1 MTRSELVLVGLSHH
15 TAPVAVRERIAVG
28 EGVVDEALGSLRAL
42 PGIDET
48 FVVSTCNRVEVYAVT
63 GAAPAEAG
71 QAIRGW
77 LSSQDAAIDSHLYE
91 HHGLEA
97 VRHLFRVCASLD
109 SMVVGEPQILGQVK
123 EAFATAEKAGAVGGL
138 LARCCRRAFT
148 VAKRVRNETQVGKL
162 AVSMSFAA
170 VELANKILG
179 SLEGKTVL
187 LVGAGKM
194 SALAARHLLGAGV
207 GRVAVVNRSRERAD
221 ELAREIGGEAFDW
234 ASLQDRLA
242 EADVVVCSTAAPLPV
257 ISREM
262 VQAARKVRRHRPL
275 FFIDLAVPRDVDPR
289 VNELDGIFVYDVDDL
304 DKVVDENRKAREGE
318 AARAEGIVDQEAGAF
333 LAATRSEA
341 APIVRELRLRG
352 EAVARHEVE
361 RTLARFGDSLTPEQ
375 RKSVDALARAI
386 VNKLLHEPTARIR
399 EAGERDDGELLR
411 AAVNLFG
418 IEGEPAAL
426 SVVRAPA
433 NEAAPEAPNEAAPA
447 ADAGDASRP
456 TGSDG

>member
-1 MTRSELVLVGLSHH
+1 MTARSELILVGLSHH
-15 TAPVAVRERIAVG
+15 TAPVAVRERIAVA
-28 EGVVDEALGSLRAL
+28 EGAVDEALGRLRAL

-48 FVVSTCNRVEVYAVT
+48 FVVSTCNRVEVYAAT
-63 GAAPAEAG
+63 GGAPEEAG
-71 QAIRGW
+71 RAIRGW
-77 LSSQDAAIDSHLYE
+77 LSAQDASIDSHLYE
-91 HHGLEA
+91 RHGLEA

-123 EAFATAEKAGAVGGL
+123 EAFATAERAGAVGGL

-170 VELANKILG
+170 VELATKILG
-179 SLEGKTVL
+179 SLDGKAVL

-207 GRVAVVNRSRERAD
+207 GRVAVINRSRERAD
-221 ELAREIGGEAFDW
+221 ELAREIGGESFAWDT
-234 ASLQDRLA
+234 LQERLA
-242 EADVVVCSTAAPLPV
+242 EADVVVCSTAAPQPV
-257 ISREM
+257 IVREM
-262 VQAARKVRRHRPL
+262 VQAARKARRHRPL

-304 DKVVDENRKAREGE
+304 DKVVDENRRARAGE

-352 EAVARHEVE
+352 EAIARHEVE
-361 RTLARFGDSLTPEQ
+361 RTLARFGDSITPEQ

-399 EAGERDDGELLR
+399 EAGERDDGALLR
-411 AAVNLFG
+411 AAVRLFG
-418 IEGEPAAL
+418 IEGGPAGLA
-426 SVVRAPA
+426 VVRPSEPPDGPKEGAPA
-433 NEAAPEAPNEAAPA
+433 PA
-447 ADAGDASRP
+447 VRDATRP